1 MNAEEYASQQE
12 GISNALIALILQLV
26 NVFRA
31 PRLNGRDWGNL
42 LAVLYPYVTDART
55 QAAEL
60 GREFYDSQRSQHN
73 PDLPRHDSFLASYRP
88 EWFAEAMEPARA
100 AMSRPGASQEAAA
113 QVALRAAKEV
123 ENGGRR
129 TLLRAVDTDR
139 VAKGWA
145 RVATGRETCGFC
157 MMLVSRGPVYSSA
170 EDAGLDLND
179 TSATDLWLKA
189 EHGDIDAQQA
199 IDEMMTRWHPGCD
212 CKVVPVF
219 DRRDWPGRDAYLRA
233 ERAWADT
240 TKGYSG
246 KDALNAFRRAVES
259 GELDV
264 RDFAIAA

>member
-1 MNAEEYASQQE
+1 MNAEEYANRQA
-12 GISNALIALILQLV
+12 GISNGLIAIVLQLV
-26 NVFRA
+26 GIFRA
-31 PRLNGRDWGNL
+31 PRLTRRDWGNL
-42 LAVLYPYVTDART
+42 LSVLYPHVDDART

-60 GREFYDSQRSQHN
+60 GREFYDSQRSQHS
-73 PDLPRHDSFLASYRP
+73 PDLPRHDSFLASYRR

-123 ENGGRR
+123 ENGARR
-129 TLLRAVDTDR
+129 TLLRAVDSDP

-157 MMLVSRGPVYSSA
+157 MMLVSRGPVYTSA
-170 EDAGLDLND
+170 DNAGLDLND
-179 TSATDLWLKA
+179 TSATELWLKA
-189 EHGDIDAQQA
+189 DRGDIGAQQA
-199 IDEMMTRWHPGCD
+199 IDELMTRWHPGCD

-219 DRRDWPGRDAYLRA
+219 DRRDWPGREAYLRA
-233 ERAWADT
+233 ERAWAEY

-246 KDALNAFRRAVES
+246 KDALNAFRRAVDG